1 MPDTSFK
8 RWLLETRRYAVPV
21 RELDKDRPERDVE
34 HGRDVS
40 DDLGF
45 DWTDGQAER
54 PASESAAERARGR
67 SHDEAKPRPDPTTR
81 PVPRVPLQPAPDEE
95 LPLHPEDVREAG
107 HQGHGWAHTPH
118 VVVIHSPAEPKVPG
132 RDFRI
137 PVKSLIF
144 LGLTAVGFYLV
155 WPQLIDL
162 WDAVPG
168 LYTIKWFWFVLMV
181 ALEMG
186 AFACYWG
193 MMRITVREP
202 SWFLVGTTQLASN
215 AFTRIVPGGAASGGP
230 LAYQMLVAAGSEKGQ
245 AVSGLTANTLLS
257 NAVLFMLPIFSLP
270 AILGGAPVSPS
281 LLRALIIGI
290 ALAVV
295 LIIGGAVA
303 LFTDGALLFVGRVVR
318 RVLNRVKKSGAPRD
332 GLPQRLLEER
342 DLIKESLGD
351 KWWQALAFA
360 TGNWLLDFAALLAA
374 LAGVGVS
381 ARPSLVLLGY
391 VVAALLA
398 WVPFT
403 PGGLGFVEVG
413 LVATLG
419 LAGVGAAEATTAVL
433 AYRLV
438 SFWMPIPVGLVAGV
452 LYRRRFGGKEAA
464 APGQA

>member
-1 MPDTSFK
+1 
-8 RWLLETRRYAVPV
+8 VPV

-34 HGRDVS
+34 HGRNVS

-45 DWTDGQAER
+45 DWTEGSTGRSAGER
-54 PASESAAERARGR
+54 RDASAGRRASER
-67 SHDEAKPRPDPTTR
+67 SRDETRQRQSYDEAKPCPDLSTR
-81 PVPRVPLQPAPDEE
+81 SDPRVPLQPAPDEE
-95 LPLHPEDVREAG
+95 LPLHPEDAGEAE
-107 HQGHGWAHTPH
+107 HHGHGWTHTPH

-132 RDFRI
+132 RGFRV

-144 LGLTAVGFYLV
+144 LGLAAVGFYLV
-155 WPQLIDL
+155 WPQLLDL

-168 LYTIKWFWFVLMV
+168 LTTIKWFWFALMV
-181 ALEMG
+181 AVEGG

-193 MMRITVREP
+193 LMRITVREP
-202 SWFLVGTTQLASN
+202 SWFLIGTTQLASN

-230 LAYQMLVAAGSEKGQ
+230 LAYQMLVGGGAEKGQ
-245 AVSGLTANTLLS
+245 AVAGLTANTLLS
-257 NAVLFMLPIFSLP
+257 NAVLFMLPVLSLP

-281 LLRALIIGI
+281 LLRALTIGVV
-290 ALAVV
+290 LAVV
-295 LIIGGAVA
+295 IIIGGAVA
-303 LFTDGALLFVGRVVR
+303 LFTDRALLLVGRAVR

-342 DLIKESLGD
+342 DLIKEALGD

-360 TGNWLLDFAALLAA
+360 AGNWLLDFGALLAA
-374 LAGVGVS
+374 LAGVGAS
-381 ARPSLVLLGY
+381 PRPSLVLLGY
-391 VVAALLA
+391 VVAAILA
-398 WVPFT
+398 WVPLT

-413 LVATLG
+413 LAATLG

-452 LYRRRFGGKEAA
+452 LYRRRFGGSERAA
-464 APGQA
+464 AQGQA

>member
-1 MPDTSFK
+1 MREPDK
-8 RWLLETRRYAVPV
+8 NRPDRG
-21 RELDKDRPERDVE
+21 LDD
-34 HGRDVS
+34 HGRDVN

-45 DWTDGQAER
+45 EWSD
-54 PASESAAERARGR
+54 ASARQGTPEAAAEETRERR
-67 SHDEAKPRPDPTTR
+67 EHDEAEPRPGPSR
-81 PVPRVPLQPAPDEE
+81 RVPLQPSPDEE
-95 LPLHPEDVREAG
+95 LPLHPEDARAVE
-107 HQGHGWAHTPH
+107 HHDHIWAHPPH

-132 RDFRI
+132 RGFRI

-144 LGLTAVGFYLV
+144 LGLAAVGFYLV

-168 LYTIKWFWFVLMV
+168 LTTIKWFWFVLMV
-181 ALEMG
+181 AVETA
-186 AFACYWG
+186 AFVCYWG

-202 SWFLVGTTQLASN
+202 RWLLVGTTQLASN

-230 LAYQMLVAAGSEKGQ
+230 LAYQMLVTAGSEKGQ
-245 AVSGLTANTLLS
+245 AVAGLTANTLLS
-257 NAVLFMLPIFSLP
+257 NAVLFMLPVFSLP

-281 LLRALIIGI
+281 LLRALVIGVV
-290 ALAVV
+290 LAVV
-295 LIIGGAVA
+295 LIAGGAVA
-303 LFTDGALLFVGRVVR
+303 LFTDRPLLFVGRVVR
-318 RVLNRVKKSGAPRD
+318 RVLNRVRKSGAPRD

-342 DLIKESLGD
+342 DLIKEALGD

-360 TGNWLLDFAALLAA
+360 TGNWLFDFAALLAA
-374 LAGVGVS
+374 LAGVGAS

-438 SFWMPIPVGLVAGV
+438 SFWLPIPVGLAAGV
-452 LYRRRFGGKEAA
+452 EYRRRFGGREREAVQS
-464 APGQA
+464 QA